1 VLSTD
6 SAGSDAYVEADPQAR
21 RLFVAAAAIAVGVAV
36 ALAFFALRASAPAPV
51 ADPALEL
58 PALAQRALWSALLA
72 TAFGLAAGITAVR
85 IAAQAVRT
93 RQWPPA
99 GMRVPFRTRVQLL
112 PRPAVAWGV
121 AAMIVLALFVV
132 ALLYW
137 LHYFEAR
144 EFASMFAK

>member
-6 SAGSDAYVEADPQAR
+6 SAGGDAYVEADPQAR
-21 RLFVAAAAIAVGVAV
+21 WLFLAAVVLAVGVAA
-36 ALAFFALRASAPAPV
+36 ALAFFALRAPAPA

-72 TAFGLAAGITAVR
+72 TAFGLAAAIVSVR

-99 GMRVPFRTRVQLL
+99 GMLVPFRTRVQPLQ
-112 PRPAVAWGV
+112 RPAVAWSV
-121 AAMIVLALFVV
+121 AAAIVLALSFV

-144 EFASMFAK
+144 AFASMFAK